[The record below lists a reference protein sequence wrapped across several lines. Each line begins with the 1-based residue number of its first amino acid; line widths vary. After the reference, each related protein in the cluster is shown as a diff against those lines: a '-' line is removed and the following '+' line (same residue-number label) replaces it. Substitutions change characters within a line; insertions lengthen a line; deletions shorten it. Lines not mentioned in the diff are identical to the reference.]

1 MKNSSIASLVALLL
15 ALPPAALAAIP
26 QTLSFQARIA
36 DNGQPVTGPHGVK
49 FTFWDCD
56 GSDPLTCVDPTNVIW
71 TETQTITV
79 SDGILSAVLGADTT
93 TPNPLPPSAF
103 NGAPLF
109 LEVTFDGTA
118 MSPRMA
124 VHAVPYAFRARTSD
138 TLGSLTPGQV
148 ALAGHAHPLQ
158 TTVVGFS
165 QSIPAATCDHFV
177 DGNSCPAGYQ
187 ATGGGCTTFANN
199 TTITNQFLLSNAMR
213 CGWCNNNATAITG
226 TVYTFCVRTAP

>member
-1 MKNSSIASLVALLL
+1 MKKLSLVSLL
-15 ALPPAALAAIP
+15 ALCLSLPLAAAAAVP
-26 QTLSFQARIA
+26 GTLAFSARIA
-36 DNGQPVTGPHGVK
+36 DAGAPVTGNHTVK

-56 GSDPLTCVDPTNVIW
+56 GTDPVTCVDPTNVLW
-71 TETQTITV
+71 TETQTLTV
-79 SDGILSAVLGADTT
+79 TDGVLPAVLGADSA
-93 TPNPLPPSAF
+93 NMLPTAIF
-103 NGAPLF
+103 NGLPLF

-118 MSPRMA
+118 FSPRMP
-124 VHAVPYAFRARTSD
+124 VHSVPYAFRAATAD
-138 TLGSLTPGQV
+138 TLGSLSPGQV

-165 QSIPAATCDHFV
+165 RTIAAATCDHFV

-199 TTITNQFLLSNAMR
+199 TPITNQFLLSNAMR
-213 CGWCNNNATAITG
+213 CGWCNNNAFAVSG